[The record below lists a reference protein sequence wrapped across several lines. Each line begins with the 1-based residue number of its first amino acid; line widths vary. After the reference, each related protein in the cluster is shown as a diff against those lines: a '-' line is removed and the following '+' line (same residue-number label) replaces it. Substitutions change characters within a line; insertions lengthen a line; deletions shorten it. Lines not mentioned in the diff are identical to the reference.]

1 MLSFKDISDFNK
13 VGDYLSILNG
23 AIFAELVVL
32 FIVYYTPYFD
42 SRKLMDWYETYRLSA
57 VIADVLILVIG
68 IILTRLVFSAFK
80 LKWNIWKFLLVL
92 VGIQVVHDIL
102 FYGLFSSVP
111 RGINKMMDL
120 FKSYAKEV
128 GVGAVLGDSFMIVIS
143 ALAAMYFA
151 GLSQNNNI
159 ILLITLV
166 YLIPYII
173 YTK

>member
-1 MLSFKDISDFNK
+1 MLTFKNISNFNK
-13 VGDYLSILNG
+13 IGDYLPILNG